1 MAFHKGQAAP
11 YFKCPYQAKVM
22 KTFEKTRRRTVR
34 TMMYLVI
41 VNHTSSTIK
50 KLKMRKNK
58 YNNLNINIAIIAN
71 A

>member
-1 MAFHKGQAAP
+1 
-11 YFKCPYQAKVM
+11 M